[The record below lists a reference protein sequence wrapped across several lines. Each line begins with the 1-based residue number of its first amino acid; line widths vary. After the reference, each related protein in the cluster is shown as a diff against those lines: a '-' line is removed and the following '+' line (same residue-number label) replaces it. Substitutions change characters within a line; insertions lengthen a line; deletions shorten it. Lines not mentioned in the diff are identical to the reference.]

1 MSAEE
6 KAVRDALAAV
16 NADTG
21 IQQAQ
26 AAIAGTPFG
35 QAQAAIAG
43 TPFGQA
49 QATVPQG
56 NISDITDPKIK
67 AALEALSAGANKLDQ
82 QVQTQAGAAG
92 YTYDPVGQKFAPV
105 VDANKSVVDA
115 NKVDPLTQL
124 QKDRDDAARKDAFA
138 LLADTFKSYG
148 LDSLAET
155 IKGYM
160 TQNIGPNEA
169 ALLLK
174 GTQAYKDRFAGNVT
188 RVAAGKNAIDEG
200 TYLALENKYAEV
212 LKAYGQNALGS
223 RAEYANLIGNDISN
237 IELGDRLKLA
247 VTRVQQAD
255 PSVKAQLKQFYPNI
269 TDADLVSYFLKPD
282 QTLPG
287 LERKVTSAEIGAVA
301 TSQGLNT
308 SATSAEDLAAFGVD
322 RSTAIKGYSTIGSI
336 LPEATKLSDIYGEA
350 KINYT
355 QKTAEEEV
363 FKGNASAERKRKQLA
378 ALESAQFSGSAG
390 VSAAGLS
397 TTYLRKSASNGGQF

>member
-1 MSAEE
+1 MAVKKTTMSAEE
-6 KAVRDALAAV
+6 KAVRDALAAL

-21 IQQAQ
+21 VAQAQ
-26 AAIAGTPFG
+26 QILQTGV
-35 QAQAAIAG
+35 
-43 TPFGQA
+43 
-49 QATVPQG
+49 VPSSTASQG
-56 NISDITDPKIK
+56 SISDITDPKIK
-67 AALEALSAGANKLDQ
+67 AALEALSAGATKLDQ

-92 YTYDPVGQKFAPV
+92 YTYEPVGQKFAPV
-105 VDANKSVVDA
+105 VDANK
-115 NKVDPLTQL
+115 VDPLTQL
-124 QKDRDDAARKDAFA
+124 KNDANDAARKDAFA

-169 ALLLK
+169 TLLLK

-188 RVAAGKNAIDEG
+188 RVAAGKNAINES
-200 TYLALENKYAEV
+200 TYLTLENQYAEV
-212 LKAYGQNALGS
+212 FKAYGQNTLGS

-282 QTLPG
+282 QTLPA

-322 RSTAIKGYSTIGSI
+322 RAAAIKGYSTIGSI

-378 ALESAQFSGSAG
+378 ALESAQFGGSAG
-390 VSAAGLS
+390 VGSAGLS
-397 TTYLRKSASNGGQF
+397 TMNLKKASSGGQF

>member
-1 MSAEE
+1 MAVKKTTMSAEE

-21 IQQAQ
+21 IAQAQ
-26 AAIAGTPFG
+26 QILQTGV
-35 QAQAAIAG
+35 
-43 TPFGQA
+43 
-49 QATVPQG
+49 VPSSTASQG
-56 NISDITDPKIK
+56 SISDITDPKIK
-67 AALEALSAGANKLDQ
+67 AALEALSSGVTKLDQ
-82 QVQTQAGAAG
+82 QVQTQAAAAG

-105 VDANKSVVDA
+105 VIA

-124 QKDRDDAARKDAFA
+124 KNDANDAARKDAFA

-169 ALLLK
+169 TLLLK

-188 RVAAGKNAIDEG
+188 RVAAGKNAIPES
-200 TYLALENKYAEV
+200 TYLTLENQYAEV
-212 LKAYGQNALGS
+212 LKAYGQNALGN

-247 VTRVQQAD
+247 VTRVQQSD
-255 PSVKAQLKQFYPNI
+255 PSIKEQLKQFYPSI
-269 TDADLVSYFLKPD
+269 TDVDLVSYFLKPD

-301 TSQGLNT
+301 TSQGLST

-322 RSTAIKGYSTIGSI
+322 RSTAIKGYSTIGEI
-336 LPEATKLSDIYGEA
+336 LPQTTKLSDIYGEA

-355 QKTAEEEV
+355 QATAEQEI

-378 ALESAQFSGSAG
+378 ALESAQFGGSSGVG
-390 VSAAGLS
+390 AAGLS
-397 TTYLRKSASNGGQF
+397 TTYLKKSSGGGQY

>member
-1 MSAEE
+1 MAVKKTTMSAEE
-6 KAVRDALAAV
+6 KAVRDALAVV

-21 IQQAQ
+21 VKQAQ
-26 AAIAGTPFG
+26 DILSSAGYNPLSGMTVSPS
-35 QAQAAIAG
+35 AS
-43 TPFGQA
+43 
-49 QATVPQG
+49 TVP
-56 NISDITDPKIK
+56 NV
-67 AALEALSAGANKLDQ
+67 A
-82 QVQTQAGAAG
+82 
-92 YTYDPVGQKFAPV
+92 YDPLSGKVIPGQTTIGGYVNAPV
-105 VDANKSVVDA
+105 TSSSSSSVV
-115 NKVDPLTQL
+115 NPITQL
-124 QKDRDDAARKDAFA
+124 QNDANDAARKDAFA

-169 ALLLK
+169 TLLLK

-188 RVAAGKNAIDEG
+188 RVAAGKNAINES
-200 TYLALENKYAEV
+200 TYLTLENQYAEV

-282 QTLPG
+282 QTLPA

-322 RSTAIKGYSTIGSI
+322 RPTAIKGYSTIGSI

-390 VSAAGLS
+390 VGSAGLS
-397 TTYLRKSASNGGQF
+397 TTYLKKSSSGGQF